1 MAMVNDNMHPTASCL
16 REHLMAMKVA
26 GSGETH
32 EFIGLGVELSKDGH
46 LYRLG
51 RKGWSADADGD
62 CVFSCDGD
70 CLAAFN
76 FGDELREDAS
86 EEFDALRASGYDL
99 HILSGD
105 NSAKVA
111 TMAARLNVKV
121 TQAHGALSPDEKATR
136 LREIGSQRTLM
147 IGDGAN
153 DSLAFNNSLCTG
165 TPAIDRGLLE
175 RKADFYFMG
184 RSLRGIRSLLDIAVA
199 KRSTVRAVLGFAIA
213 YNVVAVALSINGQM
227 SPLLAAILMPLS
239 SLVTIA
245 IVLAK
250 LRRN

>member
-1 MAMVNDNMHPTASCL
+1 MWKS
-16 REHLMAMKVA
+16 
-26 GSGETH
+26 
-32 EFIGLGVELSKDGH
+32 
-46 LYRLG
+46 
-51 RKGWSADADGD
+51 
-62 CVFSCDGD
+62 
-70 CLAAFN
+70 
-76 FGDELREDAS
+76 
-86 EEFDALRASGYDL
+86 
-99 HILSGD
+99 
-105 NSAKVA
+105 
-111 TMAARLNVKV
+111 AARTVR
-121 TQAHGALSPDEKATR
+121 SPDEKALR

-184 RSLRGIRSLLDIAVA
+184 RSLRGIRSLLGIALA

-213 YNVVAVALSINGQM
+213 YNCVAVLLSVNGHM

-245 IVLAK
+245 IVLVK
-250 LRRN
+250 LRR

>member
-1 MAMVNDNMHPTASCL
+1 MAMGVSGT
-16 REHLMAMKVA
+16 
-26 GSGETH
+26 GETQ
-32 EFIGLGVELSKDGH
+32 ESIGLGVELTRDGH

-51 RKGWSADADGD
+51 RNGWAADAAGD
-62 CVFSCDGD
+62 CIFSRDGE

-76 FGDELREDAS
+76 FGDELREDAG
-86 EEFDALRASGYDL
+86 EEFEALRASGYDL

-111 TMAARLNVKV
+111 TMAARLNVEV
-121 TQAHGALSPDEKATR
+121 TRAHGALSPDDKAVR
-136 LREIGSQRTLM
+136 LQEIGSQRTLM

-184 RSLRGIRSLLDIAVA
+184 RSLRGIRSLLGIALA

-213 YNVVAVALSINGQM
+213 YNFVAVLLSINGHM

-250 LRRN
+250 LRR